1 MNEKIDITITTNPKS
16 IIRTAIMT
24 SEYYEFIGKEPSLKT
39 LEKFIKINKKE
50 FDEYNTNCIAKNY
63 ENEKI
68 DYIVIVEYLD
78 FANRYTNNEYYYLGG
93 HIKMKIDDPITEK
106 SINDATTKNNE
117 SIPEHMMEVASKV
130 RSTRQLDN
138 LRKILDVY
146 YEKCLEEYYAPPHPS
161 PPLATL
167 SQSENQPKQNSSIFS
182 WLICGDN
189 NNNNNNTQSSDSV
202 SRRGG
207 EGYEKVAKNTIIGK
221 TISTKLP
228 VTV

>member
-16 IIRTAIMT
+16 IIRTTIMT

-50 FDEYNTNCIAKNY
+50 FDEYNTECIAKNY

-68 DYIVIVEYLD
+68 DYTVIVEYLD

-93 HIKMKIDDPITEK
+93 HIKIEIDGPITEK
-106 SINDATTKNNE
+106 SINDATKTNNE
-117 SIPEHMMEVASKV
+117 FIPEHMMEVASKV

-146 YEKCLEEYYAPPHPS
+146 YEKCLEEYYAPPP

-182 WLICGDN
+182 WLICGD
-189 NNNNNNTQSSDSV
+189 NNTQSSDSV

>member
-1 MNEKIDITITTNPKS
+1 
-16 IIRTAIMT
+16 MT

-50 FDEYNTNCIAKNY
+50 FDEYNSECITKNY

-68 DYIVIVEYLD
+68 DYTVIVEYLD
-78 FANRYTNNEYYYLGG
+78 FANRYTKNEYYYIGG

-106 SINDATTKNNE
+106 SINDATKTNNE
-117 SIPEHMMEVASKV
+117 SIPEHMMEVASKD
-130 RSTRQLDN
+130 RSTKQLDN

-146 YEKCLEEYYAPPHPS
+146 YEKCLEEYYAPPP

-182 WLICGDN
+182 WLICGD
-189 NNNNNNTQSSDSV
+189 NNTQSSDSV

-221 TISTKLP
+221 TIINR
-228 VTV
+228 

>member
-1 MNEKIDITITTNPKS
+1 MTT
-16 IIRTAIMT
+16 
-24 SEYYEFIGKEPSLKT
+24 EYYEFIGKEPSLKT

-50 FDEYNTNCIAKNY
+50 FDEYNSECITKNY

-68 DYIVIVEYLD
+68 DYTVIVEYLD
-78 FANRYTNNEYYYLGG
+78 FANRYTKNEYYYIGG

-106 SINDATTKNNE
+106 SINDATKTNNE
-117 SIPEHMMEVASKV
+117 SIPEHMMEVASKD
-130 RSTRQLDN
+130 RSTKQLDN

-146 YEKCLEEYYAPPHPS
+146 YEKCLEEYYAP

-182 WLICGDN
+182 WLICGD
-189 NNNNNNTQSSDSV
+189 NNNTQSSDSV

-221 TISTKLP
+221 TILNR
-228 VTV
+228 